1 MKRMMAVCMS
11 LFLLLVSG
19 CSESRT
25 YPQISLDPG
34 NGEVKSISLDDAIA
48 KKDDGENF
56 LLIITQ
62 TYCGYCMNFFAE
74 SDAYT
79 QEAGITL
86 WCVTLDKEE
95 YSEEQNLTLVHD
107 NFGDFSSTHAV
118 AVLHRR
124 RRDAG
129 HPAVQRRGSDPGK
142 LSDMAE
148 GEPHYRGG

>member
-1 MKRMMAVCMS
+1 MKRIMAVCLCLCLS
-11 LFLLLVSG
+11 LLAG
-19 CSESRT
+19 CTESRT
-25 YPQISLDPG
+25 YPEISLDPG

-62 TYCGYCMNFFAE
+62 TYRGYCMNFFAE

-107 NFGDFSSTHAV
+107 NFGDFSSTPS
-118 AVLHRR
+118 LYYI
-124 RRDAG
+124 G
-129 HPAVQRRGSDPGK
+129 
-142 LSDMAE
+142 E
-148 GEPHYRGG
+148 GETQDTLLSSEEEVSLESYQTWLKENHIIEEDE